1 MRRTSTPAAFF
12 LNIFLRRFPPSALS
26 GFRWELTSRLDTAG
40 KILITLTMFVGRVGI
55 LTLVYLFAQQ
65 KAPPRYE
72 YAEENIM
79 IG

>member
-1 MRRTSTPAAFF
+1 MFLEYLFETISAFGTVGLSMGLTP
-12 LNIFLRRFPPSALS
+12 
-26 GFRWELTSRLDTAG
+26 RLDTAG
-40 KILITLTMFVGRVGI
+40 KALITLTMFVGRVGI